1 MEGSSLGKQGEG
13 EGQVAK
19 KSHKALQK
27 FLQEA
32 QIILDQN
39 QLLINEVNKN
49 HESANPEDLGRNCGL
64 IRQLYDNLKRVT
76 DLYGGVLT
84 SLAGQSEATT
94 SSGPTETLS
103 DQ

>member
-1 MEGSSLGKQGEG
+1 MERERMEGSSLGKQGEG

-64 IRQLYDNLKRVT
+64 IGSST
-76 DLYGGVLT
+76 
-84 SLAGQSEATT
+84 TT
-94 SSGPTETLS
+94 SNASPTSTAAS
-103 DQ
+103 SPH